1 MRNSVSHG
9 KVWVYSLED
18 IIGERKLIV
27 ATTFLDRAGTPP
39 AAVRGLQRFFG
50 CRYNLESHRQVFHQH
65 LHHLPMAETTDAL
78 APRVC

>member
-39 AAVRGLQRFFG
+39 AAVRGLHRFSVAATI
-50 CRYNLESHRQVFHQH
+50 LTS
-65 LHHLPMAETTDAL
+65 LPPTPT
-78 APRVC
+78 PSPNG